1 MKKEQIKKLL
11 EEFGWADVEEELG
24 RFNAIV
30 VSPAFE
36 GMDEGE
42 RQYRVWKHVLDR
54 LDPAESAN
62 IEFIYTYSPSE
73 KARLDAGEALEELQE

>member
-11 EEFGWADVEEELG
+11 EELGWADVQEEFG

-30 VSPAFE
+30 VSPEFE

-42 RQYRVWKHVLDR
+42 RQHRVWKHVLDR
-54 LDPAESAN
+54 LDTTDSMH

-73 KARLDAGEALEELQE
+73 KERLDRGEGLEELQE